1 MSRLLIKCQVGCD
14 VRCSCWRSSNNGFC
28 SFGCCSG
35 IHLLLWYSVCMYICS
50 NGSSSCGLL
59 IGFRSVI
66 VLLILPYS
74 CLLLSICN
82 AYAERGSLFF
92 IYRVCSWYLA
102 FRLWLVCPTY
112 ALRHVLHV
120 ILYTPLLSWCYRGL
134 LFLSY
139 ALMKRCGGSECYTY
153 IRVFNHVGNCSYFRA
168 MVGES
173 GKW

>member
-14 VRCSCWRSSNNGFC
+14 VRCLCWRSSNNGFC

-35 IHLLLWYSVCMYICS
+35 INSLLWYSVCMYICS
-50 NGSSSCGLL
+50 NGSSRCGLL
-59 IGFRSVI
+59 IAFRSFI
-66 VLLILPYS
+66 VSLISLYL

-102 FRLWLVCPTY
+102 FRLRLVCPTY

-120 ILYTPLLSWCYRGL
+120 ILYTPLLS
-134 LFLSY
+134 
-139 ALMKRCGGSECYTY
+139 
-153 IRVFNHVGNCSYFRA
+153 
-168 MVGES
+168 
-173 GKW
+173 